1 MASPPD
7 HAPIT
12 PGRPEPPASPG
23 RIVPELELSELIP
36 DADGAIVLFD
46 DSAVGRLIVRTE
58 LPVASRGVASPRRTA
73 AGVEVGGMR
82 YVTLAGGPTLY
93 HDERTELELR
103 R

>member
-1 MASPPD
+1 MASPTEP
-7 HAPIT
+7 APIP

-23 RIVPELELSELIP
+23 RIVPELELGELIP
-36 DADGAIVLFD
+36 DAEGAIVLFD
-46 DSAVGRLIVRTE
+46 DSAIGRLIVRTE
-58 LPVASRGVASPRRTA
+58 LPVAASGIASPRRTA

-93 HDERTELELR
+93 HAERTELELR